1 MPCPPVTEHLLGPF
15 PFSRLQSVREQ
26 VVVSRVVEYFQV
38 EHEMDDLCWQR
49 DGAVLPVL
57 GYGVLDKDGLSGQT
71 DVFQF
76 EACHFC
82 RAYEAVIQDIA
93 RQQHVRVLLEQIAMY
108 LLQLVLLDDTP
119 YLLLSAPSKAA
130 DAFGRVLGD
139 VVVAQTEGG
148 EGFQESQVIVTGKG
162 GIVPCDVDLVQKQDT
177 EILVELVDIGDGH
190 FLLLVERFHIP
201 EVGGIRLDC
210 FLTVASVAQ
219 HLCKECA
226 VPVYDFAEE
235 HVCGAGLLLY
245 PRVPADSQLFRYAVH
260 EVLGILPPFLD

>member
-1 MPCPPVTEHLLGPF
+1 MYLRPIFLGI
-15 PFSRLQSVREQ
+15 FSFLILT
-26 VVVSRVVEYFQV
+26 VSRG
-38 EHEMDDLCWQR
+38 EMISPLKIPLLMSANFGELRPNHFHSGIDLKTQGR
-49 DGAVLPVL
+49 IGLPV
-57 GYGVLDKDGLSGQT
+57 Y
-71 DVFQF
+71 
-76 EACHFC
+76 
-82 RAYEAVIQDIA
+82 
-93 RQQHVRVLLEQIAMY
+93 AM
-108 LLQLVLLDDTP
+108 
-119 YLLLSAPSKAA
+119 
-130 DAFGRVLGD
+130 
-139 VVVAQTEGG
+139 AQTEGG